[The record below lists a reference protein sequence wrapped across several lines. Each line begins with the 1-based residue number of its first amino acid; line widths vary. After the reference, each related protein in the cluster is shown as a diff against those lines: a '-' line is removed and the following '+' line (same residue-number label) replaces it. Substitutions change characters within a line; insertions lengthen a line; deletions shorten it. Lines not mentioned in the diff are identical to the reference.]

1 MTPNDE
7 AMSAVIETMQ
17 GPKSLQEKLEDYIQA
32 LKRLN
37 EVRK

>member
-1 MTPNDE
+1 
-7 AMSAVIETMQ
+7 MQ